1 MGLSAPAAA
10 ATEGSVWLDVAPNIL
25 SAAQTSMLESLLQ
38 QGLKRRGLALSTHSD
53 GQAIWVVQV
62 RAIESELFVLVAS
75 GPALP
80 GSGVS
85 KSRRIETAGLGPDVL
100 PLSLA
105 QAGEEL
111 VDAAAN
117 TKTPPPPPAAPPP
130 TTVVTKP
137 APPPPPPPSPWGFAV
152 DLGGELNLFPGLSLV
167 GGDLAARA
175 YYRRVG
181 LVARVGFSKML
192 AAQTSLGRIAG
203 DSLSIEL
210 GPALRLTPGEDW
222 TLELGLSAQAR
233 WLRGEGSAAG
243 EGLVGKDGSGW
254 AWLGLGSLTLRYR
267 LAAALELS
275 LRAAGGPVL
284 RGLRLEGLGQRLL
297 TLSDAMG
304 TLSFAL
310 SLGPP

>member
-1 MGLSAPAAA
+1 
-10 ATEGSVWLDVAPNIL
+10 
-25 SAAQTSMLESLLQ
+25 MLENLLQ
-38 QGLKRRGLALSTHSD
+38 QGLKRRGLVLSTHSD

-80 GSGVS
+80 GSGIS
-85 KSRRIETAGLGPDVL
+85 KSRRIDTAGLGPDVL

-117 TKTPPPPPAAPPP
+117 TKAPPPPPAASPAPAARS
-130 TTVVTKP
+130 KP
-137 APPPPPPPSPWGFAV
+137 APPPPPPPSPWGFGV
-152 DLGGELNLFPGLSLV
+152 DLGGEVNLFPSLSLV

-175 YYRRVG
+175 YYHRVG
-181 LVARVGFSKML
+181 LVARVGFAKML
-192 AAQTSLGRIAG
+192 AAQTDLGRVAG

-210 GPALRLTPGEDW
+210 GPALRFLPGDDW

-243 EGLVGKDGSGW
+243 EGLAGKDASGW
-254 AWLGLGSLTLRYR
+254 AWLGLGSLTVRYR

-284 RGLRLEGLGQRLL
+284 RGLRLEGVGQRLL
-297 TLSDAMG
+297 SMSDAMG
-304 TLSFAL
+304 TLSLAL
-310 SLGPP
+310 SLGPS